1 MKLMRQA
8 TLVMLLLVTGTGVA
22 MAGGTQ
28 IVLQLLETAEGI
40 IDAREIYKIE
50 DALEVVSGG
59 KYSVDGHD
67 VGSGTVNVFLYAEDS
82 KVDLAISTIVRF
94 FEQGKLPKGMR
105 IGRAI
110 YEDKNVGTGTSNRS
124 TRQDL
129 LSSISCIRRAPPQVS
144 EGCVARSSVH
154 QEE

>member
-1 MKLMRQA
+1 MKLMLQA
-8 TLVMLLLVTGTGVA
+8 TLVMLPLVMGTGVA
-22 MAGGTQ
+22 MAGETQ
-28 IVLQLLETAEGI
+28 VVLQWLDTAEGGMGLQ
-40 IDAREIYKIE
+40 EIHKIE

-110 YEDKNVGTGTSNRS
+110 YEDEKCRNWHFQPIYPSGLAEFDIMYPPRT
-124 TRQDL
+124 
-129 LSSISCIRRAPPQVS
+129 AP
-144 EGCVARSSVH
+144 GK
-154 QEE
+154 